1 MTLLETQRNGEKY
14 KEISER
20 GAKNQRNVT
29 EASER
34 KFLEHLK
41 VLIFVGKSSFNVRNG
56 PLFPK

>member
-41 VLIFVGKSSFNVRNG
+41 VLIF
-56 PLFPK
+56 